1 VHKRRLGNSSLE
13 TAPLVFGCNIFGWTA
28 DEPTSFKLL
37 DAFVASGL
45 NMIDTADVYSKWIPG
60 HVGGESET
68 IIGNWLA
75 KRGNRDKILIATK
88 LGVEMGPGEGGLSK
102 AYMHRAVER
111 SLKRLQTDYID
122 LYQAHRDDTETALEE
137 TAESFAALIRE
148 GKVRAIGASN
158 FKADRLAEALRVS
171 AAHGLPRYETLQPW
185 YNLYD
190 RSNFEGDLAS
200 LCQRENIGV
209 IPYFGLAS
217 GFLTGKY
224 RSAKDLEGKPRGYR
238 VKDMM
243 NDRGFRIL
251 KALDTV
257 SADIGATPA
266 QISLAWLIARGVTAP
281 IASATTLDQFKELL
295 PATALKLSSDAVK
308 LLNDASADSASP
320 AAMH

>member
-1 VHKRRLGNSSLE
+1 MNQRRLGNSNLE
-13 TAPLVFGCNIFGWTA
+13 IGPLVFGCNIFGWTA
-28 DEPTSFKLL
+28 DEAASFRLL

-75 KRGNRDKILIATK
+75 NRGGRNKILIATT

-102 AYMHRAVER
+102 AYMQRAVER
-111 SLKRLQTDYID
+111 SLKRLQTDHID
-122 LYQAHRDDTETALEE
+122 LYQAHRDDDQTSMEE
-137 TAESFAALIRE
+137 TLEAFAALIRS

-171 AAHGLPRYETLQPW
+171 AAHGLPRYESLQPW

-190 RSNFEGDLAS
+190 RFDYEGDLAS

-224 RSAKDLEGKPRGYR
+224 RSDKDLEGKPRGYR
-238 VKDMM
+238 VKNMM
-243 NDRGFRIL
+243 NERGMRIL
-251 KALDTV
+251 KSLDTV
-257 SADIGATPA
+257 AAEIGATPA
-266 QISLAWLIARGVTAP
+266 QISLAWLLARGVTAP
-281 IASATTLDQFKELL
+281 IASATTLEQFRELL
-295 PATALKLSSDAVK
+295 PATTLKLSPDAVK
-308 LLNDASADSASP
+308 LLNDASAGSKSEAVT
-320 AAMH
+320 H

>member
-1 VHKRRLGNSSLE
+1 VNKRRLGNSRLE
-13 TAPLVFGCNIFGWTA
+13 IGPLVFGCNIFGWTA
-28 DEPTSFKLL
+28 DQPTSFKLL

-88 LGVEMGPGEGGLSK
+88 LGVEMGPGETGLSHT
-102 AYMHRAVER
+102 YMQRAVER
-111 SLKRLQTDYID
+111 SLQRLQTDYID
-122 LYQAHRDDTETALEE
+122 LYQSHRDDTETPLEE
-137 TAESFAALIRE
+137 TLEAFAALVRS

-171 AAHGLPRYETLQPW
+171 AAHGLPRYESLQPW

-190 RSNFEGDLAS
+190 RFDYEGDLAN

-209 IPYFGLAS
+209 IPYFSLAS

-224 RSAKDLEGKPRGYR
+224 RSEKDLEGKPRGYR
-238 VKDMM
+238 VKNMM
-243 NDRGFRIL
+243 NERGFRIL
-251 KALDTV
+251 KALDTI

-281 IASATTLDQFKELL
+281 IASATTLEQFQELL
-295 PATALKLSSDAVK
+295 PATALKLSPDAVK
-308 LLNDASADSASP
+308 LLNDASADSAAQ
-320 AAMH
+320 AARH